1 MDLYTE
7 ALNKFRDLLKEV
19 DKSDL
24 PEPTAMTLA
33 TTDAGGQVTVR
44 TVLLKK
50 LDKRGFT
57 FFTNLH
63 SRKANQLTE
72 NPRAALCFF
81 WQSLMQ
87 QVTVEGTVELISDEE
102 ANAYWATRE
111 RDSQLGAWASKQSE
125 YLDSRD
131 TLNKRLTLYREKF
144 KEQSVRR
151 PPNWSGYRVIPERIE
166 FWKAGW
172 HRLHER
178 VCYSKSAS
186 GWSVSLLYP

>member
-1 MDLYTE
+1 MDPYIE

-19 DKSDL
+19 SKSNL
-24 PEPTAMTLA
+24 PEPLAMTLA
-33 TTDAGGQVTVR
+33 TTDASGQVSVR

-50 LDKRGFT
+50 LDERGFT

-63 SRKANQLTE
+63 SRKAQQLTE

-87 QVTVEGTVELISDEE
+87 QVTIEGPVELISDEE
-102 ANAYWATRE
+102 ANAYWTTRE
-111 RDSQLGAWASKQSE
+111 RDSQIGAWASKQSE
-125 YLDSRD
+125 YLDNRK
-131 TLNKRLTLYREKF
+131 TLNKRVALYREKF
-144 KEQSVRR
+144 KERSVMR

-166 FWKAGW
+166 FWSAGW

-178 VCYSKSAS
+178 VCYSKSDS
-186 GWSVSLLYP
+186 VWSVNLLYP